1 MKNCIIMA
9 KERFQK
15 MDDPNKTIPPR
26 RPHAEFVGDA
36 QTMPGKRE
44 RKPDDGNEKRFR
56 IKMLQLFF
64 IRGLEKTP
72 KDAKV
77 EYPGRKEL

>member
-1 MKNCIIMA
+1 
-9 KERFQK
+9 
-15 MDDPNKTIPPR
+15 MDDPNKTMPPR
-26 RPHAEFVGDA
+26 RPHDEVVGDA
-36 QTMPGKRE
+36 QTMPGKRD
-44 RKPDDGNEKRFR
+44 RKLDDDNKKRFR

-77 EYPGRKEL
+77 KYPGRKEL